1 VAPVDWAVGL
11 CGVALIVSLWLPWYH
26 VPASP
31 ATAHLPN
38 GWTGYV
44 PLGSSASFDAW
55 QSMAVNDVILL
66 IIGALAI
73 AFVVATATQSS
84 GAIPIA
90 SVVFVALGGILASV
104 LTLVRLIWPP
114 DIGPGPTDRAP
125 GVWIAAAAA
134 IGLAVTGWLS
144 MRDERRSP
152 SRVDVPVL
160 PAPRGNS
167 A

>member
-1 VAPVDWAVGL
+1 MAPVDWAVGL
-11 CGVALIVSLWLPWYH
+11 CGAALIVSLWLPWYRAAGH
-26 VPASP
+26 NF
-31 ATAHLPN
+31 T
-38 GWTGYV
+38 
-44 PLGSSASFDAW
+44 AW

-66 IIGALAI
+66 LVAALAI
-73 AFVVATATQSS
+73 ASVIATATQSS

-114 DIGPGPTDRAP
+114 DVGPGPTDRAA

-134 IGLAVTGWLS
+134 IGLAVSGWLS
-144 MRDERRSP
+144 MRDERRRP
-152 SRVDVPVL
+152 SRVEVAVL
-160 PAPRGNS
+160 PAPRGPS